1 MVWLWSA
8 GHHHRLLGDLPSA
21 TGPVLE
27 IVHLWCGLARLGK
40 LELLMEM
47 QIYGIMSWLIIDLPK
62 IPVKR
67 ARVLFHQSSFFF
79 LFLLILSTSF

>member
-8 GHHHRLLGDLPSA
+8 GHHHRLLRDLPSA

-27 IVHLWCGLARLGK
+27 IVHLWFGLARLGK

-47 QIYGIMSWLIIDLPK
+47 
-62 IPVKR
+62 
-67 ARVLFHQSSFFF
+67 
-79 LFLLILSTSF
+79 

>member
-47 QIYGIMSWLIIDLPK
+47 QIT
-62 IPVKR
+62 
-67 ARVLFHQSSFFF
+67 A
-79 LFLLILSTSF
+79 